1 MIDQTIATGFNRAM
15 ACGKAEILEELVR
28 LLTDLPGVLDTTLLA
43 VSADRKSVSRIATSN
58 QRMFPCGGGEML
70 DADDPWVRRIMGE
83 KKPVIADGREGL
95 ARYLTNWEAIEAEG
109 YGASGSFPVVIGGQV
124 MGTVNILAAQGYFTP
139 DRVVMIE
146 ALLPFVALALLMPSA
161 PRPERPPIQTFIT
174 PHGTNRGRNICS
186 SRRKE

>member
-1 MIDQTIATGFNRAM
+1 MIDQTISTRFNRAM
-15 ACGKAEILEELVR
+15 TRGNAEIVEVLVR

-58 QRMFPCGGGEML
+58 QRVFPCGGGEML

-95 ARYLTNWEAIEAEG
+95 AHYLTNWEAIEAEG

-139 DRVVMIE
+139 DRIVMTD
-146 ALLPFVALALLMPSA
+146 ALLPFVALALLVPTTSA
-161 PRPERPPIQTFIT
+161 T
-174 PHGTNRGRNICS
+174 
-186 SRRKE
+186 